1 MKNKEINIRDPFVL
15 VHDGHYYLY
24 GTRAKTC
31 WGKADGF
38 DCYVGTDLENWEGPF
53 EVFHRPEG
61 FWADKNYWAP
71 EVHFYEGAFY
81 MFATFNSE
89 AIERKGT
96 MILKADN
103 PLGPFVLHSEGKI
116 TPDEWNC
123 LDGTLYVSPKG
134 IPYMVFCHEWQDIGD
149 GAVCC
154 VELTKDLKR
163 PAGDVRTLFTASQGR
178 PWVRKIVHDRFPGD
192 NYVTDG
198 PFLYRLKGGELLMLW
213 SSFGEHGYVEA
224 ISRSDNNDITGNWVP
239 DEELLFERD
248 GGHGMLF
255 ATLMVNS
262 CSPSILPMKRRW
274 NGLLFMR
281 WKKETG
287 SLRSKRF
294 LRRRKINS
302 LTCKVKGSGEPDPF
316 KKGRCLS
323 DRISPAVRQRP
334 FILNYVFVTTGTQPQ
349 TSADNCRFPFPG
361 FPA

>member
-1 MKNKEINIRDPFVL
+1 MAQTGECMKNKEINIRDPFVL

-255 ATLMVNS
+255 ATRDGKLMLTLH
-262 CSPSILPMKRRW
+262 SP
-274 NGLLFMR
+274 N
-281 WKKETG
+281 ETPLERPAFYEMEERDG
-287 SLRSKRF
+287 KLA
-294 LRRRKINS
+294 
-302 LTCKVKGSGEPDPF
+302 VK
-316 KKGRCLS
+316 
-323 DRISPAVRQRP
+323 AVS
-334 FILNYVFVTTGTQPQ
+334 PQ
-349 TSADNCRFPFPG
+349 TEDK
-361 FPA
+361 